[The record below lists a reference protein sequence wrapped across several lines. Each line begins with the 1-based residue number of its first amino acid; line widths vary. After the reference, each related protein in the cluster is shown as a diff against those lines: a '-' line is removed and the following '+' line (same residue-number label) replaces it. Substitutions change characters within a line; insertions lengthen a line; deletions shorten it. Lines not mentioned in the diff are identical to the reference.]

1 MKKMYF
7 LMIALALILSAQGC
21 SSETKEQRAEKRC
34 VDSSWAWVMSQR
46 YVKNNLKSPSSAEFP
61 ALPNAA
67 EHISGCTHV
76 VVGDFEAQ
84 NGFGAMVR
92 HRFSAKM
99 TYNKQSDTWSGSDLN
114 IQ

>member
-1 MKKMYF
+1 MRKMCL
-7 LMIALALILSAQGC
+7 LMLVTALSIQAC

-76 VVGDFEAQ
+76 VVGEFEAK
-84 NGFGAMVR
+84 NGFGVMIR
-92 HRFSAKM
+92 QRYSAKM
-99 TYNKQSDTWSGSDLN
+99 TYNKDSDTWSGSDLH